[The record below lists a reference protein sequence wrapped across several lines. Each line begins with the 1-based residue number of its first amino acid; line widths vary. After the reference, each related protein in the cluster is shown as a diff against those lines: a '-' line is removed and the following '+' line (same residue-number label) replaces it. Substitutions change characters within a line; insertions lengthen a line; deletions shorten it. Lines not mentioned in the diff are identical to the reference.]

1 MHLTRQKW
9 TQAMTLIQNSTK
21 VFCGIFL
28 VLFLSKSTVIA
39 QELRVVKAESIIKL
53 IRKKKPVSFQNV
65 TIEGDLDFTKLQAFE
80 ESNLLSR
87 VKISSPLYFQN
98 CEFKGKIKG
107 YNEGKNKVILS
118 NFETNLSFHNCT
130 FYGDILLNGAIV
142 GTSLAFAES
151 RLHGE
156 LHLENAVIGHDANF
170 SNVIFGRKVFFQNAV
185 FRKNAYFNKSIFNE
199 IGYFQSCKWEGEA
212 IFREVEFRENIDFSL
227 QKTFSP
233 MSFNFSRFKKGVF
246 FDGSKFGDDFEMDNV
261 SADRILLSGCQF
273 WQRINFESLNSKE
286 IHFTDAIFYTVVP
299 DFSKI
304 LNAETVLEKT
314 GIRYFKT
321 VK

>member
-21 VFCGIFL
+21 VFCGIFII
-28 VLFLSKSTVIA
+28 LFLSKSIVLA
-39 QELRVVKAESIIKL
+39 QELPVVKAESIIKL
-53 IRKKKPVSFQNV
+53 IRKNKPVSFQNV
-65 TIEGDLDFTKLQAFE
+65 TIEGDLDFTKLPAYP
-80 ESNLLSR
+80 ESSLQSR

-107 YNEGKNKVILS
+107 YDEGKNKVILS

-130 FYGDILLNGAIV
+130 FYGDILLNGVIV
-142 GTSLAFAES
+142 GTSLAFPES
-151 RLHGE
+151 KLHGE
-156 LHLENAVIGHDANF
+156 LHLANAVIGHDANF
-170 SNVIFGRKVFFQNAV
+170 SKVIFGRKLFFQNAV

-212 IFREVEFRENIDFSL
+212 IFREAEFRENVDFSL

-233 MSFNFSRFKKGVF
+233 MSFNFSRFKNAVF
-246 FDGSKFGDDFEMDNV
+246 FEGSKFGDDFEIDHV
-261 SADRILLSGCQF
+261 SAERIFLSGCQF
-273 WQRINFESLNSKE
+273 WQKLNFESLNSKE
-286 IHFTDAIFYTVVP
+286 IHITDAIFYTIIP

-304 LNAETVLEKT
+304 MNPEIVLEKT
-314 GIRYFKT
+314 GIRYFNT